1 MIDISFVLKSVFPDI
16 LGNGHMY
23 LDPGSGSFLLQIL
36 IATIAGAG
44 IFLATYWRKV
54 RAFFDRTFGK
64 KQEAQKAQKA
74 KKSKDE

>member
-1 MIDISFVLKSVFPDI
+1 MHALSHIAIGIHAAVQ
-16 LGNGHMY
+16 NGHALY

-54 RAFFDRTFGK
+54 RGFFAKLFGK
-64 KQEAQKAQKA
+64 SQSEE
-74 KKSKDE
+74 KKPETKNE

>member
-1 MIDISFVLKSVFPDI
+1 MIDISNVLNSVVPEI
-16 LGNGHMY
+16 LENGRTY

-54 RAFFDRTFGK
+54 KAFFGRTFGK
-64 KQEAQKAQKA
+64 KQEPQAT

>member
-1 MIDISFVLKSVFPDI
+1 MNEITFVLKNVFPSLI
-16 LGNGHMY
+16 EKGRMY

-54 RAFFDRTFGK
+54 KKFLTRLFSK
-64 KQEAQKAQKA
+64 KQDTQDTNKI
-74 KKSKDE
+74 KDE

>member
-1 MIDISFVLKSVFPDI
+1 MINNSFILINVIPDI
-16 LGNGHMY
+16 LDTGRMY

-54 RAFFDRTFGK
+54 KSFITRTFGK
-64 KQEAQKAQKA
+64 KQEPQTP

>member
-1 MIDISFVLKSVFPDI
+1 MTDITFVLTSVIPDI
-16 LGNGHMY
+16 FSKGRMY

-54 RAFFDRTFGK
+54 KGFFIRTFGK
-64 KQEAQKAQKA
+64 KQPPEMT

>member
-1 MIDISFVLKSVFPDI
+1 MIDISFVLISIIPDI
-16 LGNGHMY
+16 LGKGRMY

-54 RAFFDRTFGK
+54 KGFITRTFGK
-64 KQEAQKAQKA
+64 KQEPQTA

>member
-1 MIDISFVLKSVFPDI
+1 MIDISFVLINVFPDI
-16 LGNGHMY
+16 ISKGRMY

-54 RAFFDRTFGK
+54 KGFFVRTFSK
-64 KQEAQKAQKA
+64 KQAPEMP

>member
-1 MIDISFVLKSVFPDI
+1 MYEIAFTFKNVFPEI
-16 LGNGHMY
+16 LVKGHMY

-54 RAFFDRTFGK
+54 KAFFAKLFGK
-64 KQEAQKAQKA
+64 ETKTTTKP
-74 KKSKDE
+74 KDE

>member
-1 MIDISFVLKSVFPDI
+1 MIENSFVLIRVIPDI
-16 LGNGHMY
+16 LEKGRMY

-54 RAFFDRTFGK
+54 RDFFARKYGK
-64 KQEAQKAQKA
+64 KQDPQAA

>member
-1 MIDISFVLKSVFPDI
+1 MIDFSFTLTKVAPDI
-16 LGNGHMY
+16 LIKGRMY

-44 IFLATYWRKV
+44 IFLATYWRKAKSFFV
-54 RAFFDRTFGK
+54 RIFGK
-64 KQEAQKAQKA
+64 KQDSQTE